1 MISGEK
7 SVFKENDILDLHD
20 RVIYTTMYS
29 GHSNYMTRKGNNPK
43 LDPYADY
50 DHVFIDLFDEEVYSV
65 DKGFNIPKLKPVVT
79 L

>member
-1 MISGEK
+1 MTCEN

-20 RVIYTTMYS
+20 KIIYVTMYS
-29 GHSNYMTRKGNNPK
+29 GHSNYITRKGNNPK

-50 DHVFIDLFDEEVYSV
+50 DHLVIDLFDDTVYSV
-65 DKGFNIPKLKPVVT
+65 DRGFKLSNLKAVCK